1 MTVTGTKTKSTAARS
16 DALGACTSTA
26 GPTCV
31 DCDGAR
37 EEVRRRREKL
47 KKLTTLNPEWA
58 LVIATTTLVV
68 KKPVS

>member
-16 DALGACTSTA
+16 DALGARTSTM

-37 EEVRRRREKL
+37 DEVRRRRREKL
-47 KKLTTLNPEWA
+47 KKPTTLNPEWA
-58 LVIATTTLVV
+58 LVIATLVV
-68 KKPVS
+68 KLQAS